1 MSSKGIMRRARRLY
15 FASLLALI
23 IPAVFAQS
31 PPARN
36 RDDLDVTMH
45 VIVDPDAKVPDEIVR
60 RITLPKP
67 AQPANGGSSTG
78 TTESGKPSESGA
90 KGQKPDSA
98 AGAQGREFGQQVSE
112 DAKQR
117 AEEAKNNKKPKPE
130 NPPGKPPDKPP
141 GKPPDK
147 PPGKPPDKP
156 PGKPPDKPP
165 GKPPSPPGR
174 PPTPGG

>member
-15 FASLLALI
+15 FGLLLALI
-23 IPAVFAQS
+23 TPAVFAQS

-60 RITLPKP
+60 RIPLPKP
-67 AQPANGGSSTG
+67 AQPASGDTNTG
-78 TTESGKPSESGA
+78 TAKDKKPAPGA
-90 KGQKPDSA
+90 NG
-98 AGAQGREFGQQVSE
+98 QGREFGQQVSE

-117 AEEAKNNKKPKPE
+117 SEEARQNKKPHPE
-130 NPPGKPPDKPP
+130 
-141 GKPPDK
+141 
-147 PPGKPPDKP
+147 
-156 PGKPPDKPP
+156 KPP

>member
-1 MSSKGIMRRARRLY
+1 MSSEGIMRRARRLY
-15 FASLLALI
+15 FVSLLALI
-23 IPAVFAQS
+23 TPAVFAQS

-60 RITLPKP
+60 RIPLPKP
-67 AQPANGGSSTG
+67 AQPATGATSTS
-78 TTESGKPSESGA
+78 TTESGKPKAASG
-90 KGQKPDSA
+90 
-98 AGAQGREFGQQVSE
+98 QGREFGQQVAE

-117 AEEAKNNKKPKPE
+117 ADEARNNKKPKPE
-130 NPPGKPPDKPP
+130 
-141 GKPPDK
+141 
-147 PPGKPPDKP
+147 
-156 PGKPPDKPP
+156 KPP

>member
-1 MSSKGIMRRARRLY
+1 MSSEGIMRRARRLY

-23 IPAVFAQS
+23 TPAVFAQS

-60 RITLPKP
+60 RIPLPRP
-67 AQPANGGSSTG
+67 AQPAT
-78 TTESGKPSESGA
+78 GKPKEPDG
-90 KGQKPDSA
+90 KGRD
-98 AGAQGREFGQQVSE
+98 FGQQVSE
-112 DAKQR
+112 EAKQR
-117 AEEAKNNKKPKPE
+117 SEEARNNKKPKHE
-130 NPPGKPPDKPP
+130 
-141 GKPPDK
+141 
-147 PPGKPPDKP
+147 
-156 PGKPPDKPP
+156 KPP

>member
-23 IPAVFAQS
+23 TPAVFAQS

-60 RITLPKP
+60 RIPLPRP
-67 AQPANGGSSTG
+67 AQPAT
-78 TTESGKPSESGA
+78 GKPKGA
-90 KGQKPDSA
+90 D
-98 AGAQGREFGQQVSE
+98 AQGREFGQEVSE
-112 DAKQR
+112 EARQR
-117 AEEAKNNKKPKPE
+117 SEEARNNKKPK
-130 NPPGKPPDKPP
+130 
-141 GKPPDK
+141 
-147 PPGKPPDKP
+147 
-156 PGKPPDKPP
+156 KPP

>member
-1 MSSKGIMRRARRLY
+1 MSSKGIMRPSRRLY

-23 IPAVFAQS
+23 TPAVFAQS

-60 RITLPKP
+60 RIPLPKP
-67 AQPANGGSSTG
+67 AQPVTGATSTS
-78 TTESGKPSESGA
+78 TTESGKP
-90 KGQKPDSA
+90 KGSN
-98 AGAQGREFGQQVSE
+98 GQGREFGQQVSE
-112 DAKQR
+112 DARQR
-117 AEEAKNNKKPKPE
+117 AEEAQNNKKPKPE
-130 NPPGKPPDKPP
+130 
-141 GKPPDK
+141 
-147 PPGKPPDKP
+147 
-156 PGKPPDKPP
+156 KPP